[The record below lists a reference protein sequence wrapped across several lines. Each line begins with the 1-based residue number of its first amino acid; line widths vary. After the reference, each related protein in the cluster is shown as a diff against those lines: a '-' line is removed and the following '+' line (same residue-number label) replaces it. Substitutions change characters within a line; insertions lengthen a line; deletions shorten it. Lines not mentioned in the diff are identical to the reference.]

1 MPTADTIAGPA
12 RFMTHLA
19 GMLVNDIDAD
29 RFADRLSTTINHP
42 AFVLGHLGYYAG
54 FAMQMLGGDIT
65 FGPDE
70 ATLYEHGTEC
80 EDDASKYPSKDD
92 AIAAF
97 NTRINMV
104 ADFVEQCDESAFEAS
119 SEGTPF
125 ESRFPTMGA
134 VVAFMLIGHVPFH
147 LGQISAWRR
156 VAGMGSAS

>member
-1 MPTADTIAGPA
+1 MSTAQTITGPT
-12 RFMTHLA
+12 RFMINFA
-19 GMLVNDIDAD
+19 GMLVDDIDAD
-29 RFADRLSTTINHP
+29 RFADRLGTSINHP

-54 FAMQMLGGDIT
+54 VAMTFLGGDPN

-70 ATLYEHGTEC
+70 AELYEHGKEC
-80 EDDASKYPSKDD
+80 EDDASKYPSKDE

-97 NTRINMV
+97 NARINAA
-104 ADFVEQCDESAFEAS
+104 ADYIEACDESAFEAS

-134 VVAFMLIGHVPFH
+134 VAAFMLIGHVPFH